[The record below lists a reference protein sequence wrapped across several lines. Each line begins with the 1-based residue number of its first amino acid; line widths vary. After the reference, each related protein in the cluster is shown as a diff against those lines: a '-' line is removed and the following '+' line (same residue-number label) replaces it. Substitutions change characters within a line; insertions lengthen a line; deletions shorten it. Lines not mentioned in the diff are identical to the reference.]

1 MQLRNTTLGRRIV
14 VIAVLGL
21 ALCLAA
27 DARGACF
34 TDAAGRPLPIAPA
47 VRAQDASIEQAAL
60 GQPAHAQKSEGITGM
75 WLTEFLLGQ
84 GPERFDQGF
93 QLFHAGGTET
103 MLSNGL
109 PPSLGNVCLGVW
121 DQAGRRIRLRHVAW
135 NWDAEGRLTG
145 TFIMLATFRLDARGH
160 RFEGTWTAD
169 SYDLSNNVIPELHAE
184 GVVRGTRVPVD

>member
-1 MQLRNTTLGRRIV
+1 MQLCHSILGRRIAAA
-14 VIAVLGL
+14 AVLGL
-21 ALCLAA
+21 SLCLAA
-27 DARGACF
+27 DARAACF
-34 TDAAGRPLPIAPA
+34 TDAAGRPMHIAPA
-47 VRAQDASIEQAAL
+47 ARAQAGSIDHAAL
-60 GQPAHAQKSEGITGM
+60 AQPSNFQKFEGITGM
-75 WLTEFLLGQ
+75 WLTEFLIGQ

-109 PPSLGNVCLGVW
+109 PPSLGNVCVGVW

-135 NWDAEGRLTG
+135 NWDAEGHLTG

-169 SYDLSNNVIPELHAE
+169 SFDLSNNVIPELHAE
-184 GVVRGTRVPVD
+184 GVVRAARVPVD